1 MKKTLCIFLILSTL
15 VTTVFASTAQ
25 NQLDETNKNIQ
36 TQKDKLNQIKAD
48 KKDTLSQ
55 IDSLDRQ
62 ITTTETTINTL
73 ELEIEGLQDD
83 ITLTESNIE
92 YSQRQYDAKDA
103 IRKKR
108 AAAYYENGTTSYWEM
123 LLTSENMS
131 DYLYRKQI
139 LEDVMEFDNNL
150 LQELTVARKQLEDDK
165 KELEDKKIIV
175 ENKKKE
181 AEAKRNALNETKSVR
196 TTYLAELNASEKT
209 LSDSIDKL
217 QQQAD
222 SLVAQIRAAS
232 SSSKTSTYTGGTMQ
246 WPLPGFYTITS
257 PFGNRLHPVL
267 KVYKMHT
274 GVDIAGSGCNGK
286 NVVAAA
292 DGTVITA
299 GWISGYGNTVIIDH
313 GGGITTLYGHSQ
325 KLLVSKGQKVTR
337 GQAIMLVG
345 MTGYATGPHLH
356 FEVRENGKYVNPMD
370 GYLQK

>member
-1 MKKTLCIFLILSTL
+1 MKKVLSVILVITTIF
-15 VTTVFASTAQ
+15 STALAATAQ
-25 NQLDETNKNIQ
+25 EQLNQTNQ
-36 TQKDKLNQIKAD
+36 TIKDTKTKLNQVKED

-55 IDSLDRQ
+55 IDNLDKQ
-62 ITTTETTINTL
+62 ITTTESTISAL
-73 ELEIEGLQDD
+73 ELEIDSLEDD
-83 ITLTESNIE
+83 IAIAEDNLE
-92 YSQRQYDAKDA
+92 YSEKQYEAKNN

-108 AAAYYENGTTSYWEM
+108 VAAYYENGTTSYWEM

-139 LEDVMEFDNNL
+139 LADVMDFDKNL
-150 LQELTVARKQLEDDK
+150 LEELKIARESIEDQKEKLESDK
-165 KELEDKKIIV
+165 LVV
-175 ENKKKE
+175 ESKKKE
-181 AEAKRNALNETKSVR
+181 AEEKKLALNQSKTVR
-196 TTYLAELNASEKT
+196 TQYLADLNASEKT

-222 SLVAQIRAAS
+222 SLVAQIKAAS
-232 SSSKTSTYTGGTMQ
+232 SSSSNSKYTGGTMT
-246 WPLPGFYTITS
+246 WPLPGYYTITS

-274 GVDIAGSGCNGK
+274 GIDIAGSGCNGK

-325 KLLVSKGQKVTR
+325 KLLVKKGDKVKR

-356 FEVRENGKYVNPMD
+356 FEVRENGKYVNPLD
-370 GYLQK
+370 GYLKK

>member
-1 MKKTLCIFLILSTL
+1 MKKLLCILLAVAMMFS
-15 VTTVFASTAQ
+15 TVFAATAQ
-25 NQLDETNKNIQ
+25 EQLDQTNQNI
-36 TQKDKLNQIKAD
+36 KDTKSKLNQVKAD

-55 IDSLDRQ
+55 IDSLDKQ

-73 ELEIEGLQDD
+73 ELEIKSLEDD
-83 ITLTESNIE
+83 ISIAEDNIE
-92 YSQRQYDAKDA
+92 YSEKQYDAKNN

-108 AAAYYENGTTSYWEM
+108 VAAYYENGTTSYWEM
-123 LLTSENMS
+123 LLTSESMS

-139 LEDVMEFDNNL
+139 LADVMEFD
-150 LQELTVARKQLEDDK
+150 KQLLEELK
-165 KELEDKKIIV
+165 IARQAIEEQKEELEANKLAV
-175 ENKKKE
+175 ESKKKE
-181 AEAKRNALNETKSVR
+181 AEERKLALNETKTVR
-196 TTYLAELNASEKT
+196 TKYLAELNASEKT
-209 LSDSIDKL
+209 LSDSIDKM

-222 SLVAQIRAAS
+222 SLIAQIRAS
-232 SSSKTSTYTGGTMQ
+232 SSSSSNSKYTGGTMT
-246 WPLPGFYTITS
+246 WPLPGYYTITS

-267 KVYKMHT
+267 GVYKMHT

-325 KLLVSKGQKVTR
+325 KLLVSKGQKVSR

-356 FEVRENGKYVNPMD
+356 FEVRENGKYVNPMA

>member
-1 MKKTLCIFLILSTL
+1 MNQSKT
-15 VTTVFASTAQ
+15 
-25 NQLDETNKNIQ
+25 
-36 TQKDKLNQIKAD
+36 
-48 KKDTLSQ
+48 
-55 IDSLDRQ
+55 
-62 ITTTETTINTL
+62 
-73 ELEIEGLQDD
+73 
-83 ITLTESNIE
+83 
-92 YSQRQYDAKDA
+92 
-103 IRKKR
+103 
-108 AAAYYENGTTSYWEM
+108 
-123 LLTSENMS
+123 
-131 DYLYRKQI
+131 
-139 LEDVMEFDNNL
+139 
-150 LQELTVARKQLEDDK
+150 
-165 KELEDKKIIV
+165 
-175 ENKKKE
+175 
-181 AEAKRNALNETKSVR
+181 VR

-232 SSSKTSTYTGGTMQ
+232 SSSSTSKYTGGTMA

-267 KVYKMHT
+267 GVYKMHT

-325 KLLVSKGQKVTR
+325 RLLVSKGQKVTR
-337 GQAIMLVG
+337 GQAIMFVG

-356 FEVRENGKYVNPMD
+356 FEVRENGKYVNPLD
-370 GYLQK
+370 GYLKN

>member
-1 MKKTLCIFLILSTL
+1 MKKSLCFLLILSTMF
-15 VTTVFASTAQ
+15 TTVFASSAQ
-25 NQLDETNKNIQ
+25 NKLDETNKSIK
-36 TQKDKLNQIKAD
+36 TQKEQLNQIKSD
-48 KKDTLSQ
+48 KKDTLAE
-55 IDSLDRQ
+55 IDSLDKQ
-62 ITTTETTINTL
+62 ISTTESTISSL
-73 ELEIEGLQDD
+73 ELEIEDLEDD
-83 ITLTESNIE
+83 ISLAESNLE
-92 YSQRQYDAKDA
+92 YSQKQYDAKDA

-108 AAAYYENGTTSYWEM
+108 VAAYYENGTTSYWEM

-139 LEDVMEFDNNL
+139 LEDVMDFDKNL
-150 LQELTVARKQLEDDK
+150 LDELTIARKQIEEEK
-165 KELEDKKIIV
+165 KELEENKLLV

-181 AEAKRNALNETKSVR
+181 AEEKKLALNQSRTVR

-232 SSSKTSTYTGGTMQ
+232 SSSSSSKYTGGTMA

-325 KLLVSKGQKVTR
+325 KLLVSKGQKVSR

>member
-1 MKKTLCIFLILSTL
+1 MKKALCILLILSTL

-36 TQKDKLNQIKAD
+36 TQKDKLNQVKAD

-55 IDSLDRQ
+55 IDSLDKQ
-62 ITTTETTINTL
+62 ITSTETTINTL
-73 ELEIEGLQDD
+73 ELEIEDLEDD
-83 ITLTESNIE
+83 ITLAESNIE
-92 YSQRQYDAKDA
+92 YSQRQYDAKDN

-150 LQELTVARKQLEDDK
+150 LQELTVARKQLEEDK
-165 KELEDKKIIV
+165 KELEDKKLVV

-181 AEAKRNALNETKSVR
+181 AEAKKNSLNETKTVR
-196 TTYLAELNASEKT
+196 TKYLAELSASEKT

-222 SLVAQIRAAS
+222 SLIAQIRAAS
-232 SSSKTSTYTGGTMQ
+232 SSSSTSTYTGGTMQ

-370 GYLQK
+370 GYLKN

>member
-1 MKKTLCIFLILSTL
+1 MKKALSILLILTTL
-15 VTTVFASTAQ
+15 FTTVFASSAQ
-25 NQLDETNKNIQ
+25 NKLDETNKNI
-36 TQKDKLNQIKAD
+36 KDKKAELNQIKSN
-48 KKDTLSQ
+48 KKDTLAEIDNLDKQ
-55 IDSLDRQ
+55 IS
-62 ITTTETTINTL
+62 TTESTISSL
-73 ELEIEGLQDD
+73 ETEIKGLEDD
-83 ITLTESNIE
+83 ISLAEANIE
-92 YSQRQYDAKDA
+92 YSQKQYDAKNEV
-103 IRKKR
+103 RKKR
-108 AAAYYENGTTSYWEM
+108 VAAYYENGTTSYWEM

-139 LEDVMEFDNNL
+139 LLDVMEFDKNL
-150 LQELTVARKQLEDDK
+150 LEELTVARKQIE
-165 KELEDKKIIV
+165 EDKKKLEENKIVV

-181 AEAKRNALNETKSVR
+181 AEEKKLALNQSKTVR

-232 SSSKTSTYTGGTMQ
+232 SSSSTSKYTGGTMA

-267 KVYKMHT
+267 GVYKMHT

-325 KLLVSKGQKVTR
+325 RLLVSKGQKVTR

-356 FEVRENGKYVNPMD
+356 FEVRENGKYVNPLD
-370 GYLQK
+370 GYLKN